1 MEEVFLVTYGCT
13 FIGAVL
19 LGLLIS
25 WLLDRGSEE

>member
-1 MEEVFLVTYGCT
+1 MEEVFLVTYGGA

-25 WLLDRGSEE
+25 LILDLKDEE